1 MKGSSLSL
9 KECYA
14 ILGIAPDSDLE
25 TVKHAYRKRAFE
37 LHPDLN
43 PGDGASRAFQ
53 QLNEAY
59 VTLLRFLAPP
69 ASASAGGAGTGTTA
83 SARGR
88 NAYAEQARREREE
101 KERREAEQR
110 EKKEQERRERQEQER
125 IARERRERE
134 EKERR
139 EAERRERLQRE
150 IDRQEAERLARQARA
165 KEEKARREEAF
176 RAAEREREEKLR
188 EAEQQRGTGPRP
200 EAYRRTYSRPAGFGS
215 EGQASSGASGG
226 TSPGAAPGSAG
237 TTPGRGASE
246 SASAPADSGREELL
260 QELLNDPFAR
270 RVYEDIYSEVR
281 NRQNAPAKPAPP
293 RKIQMEWGDKTF
305 QVDLTGGI
313 GHAIKG
319 WMRNQIDEE
328 QELFFPAAN
337 LFPGARIRLQI
348 RHGFSGE
355 LRTVDIT
362 LPQDFAPGK
371 PIRLKGMGKKLGR
384 WQGDLYLTFQIKE

>member
-1 MKGSSLSL
+1 MKASSLSL

-14 ILGIAPDSDLE
+14 ILGVAHDSDLE

-43 PGDGASRAFQ
+43 PSDGASRAFQ
-53 QLNEAY
+53 ELNEAY

-69 ASASAGGAGTGTTA
+69 ASSSATGAEAGGAN
-83 SARGR
+83 ARTGR

-101 KERREAEQR
+101 RERREAERR
-110 EKKEQERRERQEQER
+110 EKKEQERRERREQER
-125 IARERRERE
+125 IARERREKE

-150 IDRQEAERLARQARA
+150 IDRQEAERLARQAKA
-165 KEEKARREEAF
+165 KEEKARRDEAL

-188 EAEQQRGTGPRP
+188 EAERQRSAGPRP
-200 EAYRRTYSRPAGFGS
+200 EAYRRTYSRPSGPGS
-215 EGQASSGASGG
+215 EEQ
-226 TSPGAAPGSAG
+226 AAPPHGAPSG
-237 TTPGRGASE
+237 TGGETPGRGASE
-246 SASAPADSGREELL
+246 SGFGSADSSREELL

-281 NRQNAPAKPAPP
+281 NRQNTPAKPAPQP

-362 LPQDFAPGK
+362 LPQDFVPGK

-384 WQGDLYLTFQIKE
+384 WQGDLYLTFQIKERGDS

>member
-14 ILGIAPDSDLE
+14 ILGVAPDSDLE

-69 ASASAGGAGTGTTA
+69 ASSSAGTAQTGTTA

-88 NAYAEQARREREE
+88 SAYAEQARREREE

-110 EKKEQERRERQEQER
+110 EKKEQERRERREQER

-165 KEEKARREEAF
+165 KEEKARREEAI

-188 EAEQQRGTGPRP
+188 EAGQQHGAGPRP
-200 EAYRRTYSRPAGFGS
+200 EAYRRTYSRPTGFGS
-215 EGQASSGASGG
+215 EGQTGTGAPSGATGG
-226 TSPGAAPGSAG
+226 
-237 TTPGRGASE
+237 TPGRNASE
-246 SASAPADSGREELL
+246 TGSAPADSSREELL

-281 NRQNAPAKPAPP
+281 NRQNSPAKPAPP

-362 LPQDFAPGK
+362 LPQDFVPGK

>member
-14 ILGIAPDSDLE
+14 ILGVASDSDLE

-59 VTLLRFLAPP
+59 VTLLRFLAP
-69 ASASAGGAGTGTTA
+69 SASSSAGTTQTGTT
-83 SARGR
+83 ARGR

-110 EKKEQERRERQEQER
+110 EKKEQERRERREQER
-125 IARERRERE
+125 IARERREKE

-150 IDRQEAERLARQARA
+150 IDRQEAERLARQAKA

-176 RAAEREREEKLR
+176 RAAEREREERLR
-188 EAEQQRGTGPRP
+188 EAEQQRNAGPRP
-200 EAYRRTYSRPAGFGS
+200 EAYRRSYSRPAGFGS
-215 EGQASSGASGG
+215 EGQRSPGVSGGATSGSSSGTVGERPGHG
-226 TSPGAAPGSAG
+226 TS
-237 TTPGRGASE
+237 E
-246 SASAPADSGREELL
+246 STPADSSREELL

-362 LPQDFAPGK
+362 LPQDFTPGK

>member
-1 MKGSSLSL
+1 MKSSSLSL

-14 ILGIAPDSDLE
+14 ILGVAPDSDLE

-43 PGDGASRAFQ
+43 PSAGASRAFQ

-59 VTLLRFLAPP
+59 VVLLRFLAP
-69 ASASAGGAGTGTTA
+69 ASSSSDGTGPGTA
-83 SARGR
+83 HTRTGR

-110 EKKEQERRERQEQER
+110 EKKEQERRERKERER

-150 IDRQEAERLARQARA
+150 IDRQEAERLARLAKA
-165 KEEKARREEAF
+165 KEEKERREEAF
-176 RAAEREREEKLR
+176 RAAAQEREEKR
-188 EAEQQRGTGPRP
+188 ETGRQSGVPPRP
-200 EAYRRTYSRPAGFGS
+200 EAYRRTYSRPAG
-215 EGQASSGASGG
+215 
-226 TSPGAAPGSAG
+226 PGSAG
-237 TTPGRGASE
+237 QASPGTSGEMPGHSASQAASGPAE
-246 SASAPADSGREELL
+246 TSAPADSSREELL
-260 QELLNDPFAR
+260 HELLNDPFAR

-281 NRQNAPAKPAPP
+281 NRRNTPAKPAPQP

-313 GHAIKG
+313 AHAIKG

-348 RHGFSGE
+348 RHGFSDE

-362 LPQDFAPGK
+362 LPQDFVPGK

-384 WQGDLYLTFQIKE
+384 WRGDLYLTFQIKERGNS

>member
-1 MKGSSLSL
+1 MKAAALSL

-14 ILGIAPDSDLE
+14 MLGVEPGADLDA
-25 TVKHAYRKRAFE
+25 VKHAYRKRAFE

-43 PGDGASRAFQ
+43 PGDGASRDFQ
-53 QLNEAY
+53 KLNEAY
-59 VTLLRFLAPP
+59 VTLLRTLAPSTSP
-69 ASASAGGAGTGTTA
+69 GASGSRPGNARTGHD
-83 SARGR
+83 
-88 NAYAEQARREREE
+88 AYAEQARREREE
-101 KERREAEQR
+101 KERRER
-110 EKKEQERRERQEQER
+110 KEQERRERREQER
-125 IARERRERE
+125 EVRERRERE

-150 IDRQEAERLARQARA
+150 IDRQEAERRERQAKA
-165 KEEKARREEAF
+165 KEEKARRDEAF

-188 EAEQQRGTGPRP
+188 EAERQRGAEPRA
-200 EAYRRTYSRPAGFGS
+200 EAYRRTYGHTRPTASGP
-215 EGQASSGASGG
+215 EGRTSAASGG
-226 TSPGAAPGSAG
+226 SGAG
-237 TTPGRGASE
+237 PGRNVSGSPTEA
-246 SASAPADSGREELL
+246 ADTGREELL
-260 QELLNDPFAR
+260 RELLNDPFAR

-281 NRQNAPAKPAPP
+281 NRRNTPSKPAPQP
-293 RKIQMEWGDKTF
+293 RKFQMEWGGKAF

-313 GHAIKG
+313 GHALKG
-319 WMRNQIDEE
+319 WMRSQIDEE

-384 WQGDLYLTFQIKE
+384 WQGDLYLTFQIKERGSS